1 MEIRDGPG
9 GEDSPMVFL
18 SYCARHAKPQ
28 PHLSGGWGSGSAA
41 APHG

>member
-9 GEDSPMVFL
+9 GEDSPMIFR

-28 PHLSGGWGSGSAA
+28 PHMSGGRS
-41 APHG
+41 